1 MQRYIAT
8 RLLYAVVT
16 LFAVTTLAFFLMRVA
31 PGGPFNLE
39 RPLDPRVMENIH
51 RHYHLDEPLW
61 RQYLRYLC
69 GLAHGDLGPSFT
81 WQDFSVG
88 ALLVHAFPISAGLG
102 AAALALAAI
111 VGIAAGAF
119 AAFRHRGVADQAT
132 LVVATLGVALPS
144 FVIAPAL
151 QLLFGLTL
159 GWLPIGGWEDGGVS
173 CLVLP
178 IATLAAPQAA
188 VIARLTRASMI
199 EALASPS
206 IRTLR
211 AYGMPRSIIRR
222 HALRAALAPIVSYL
236 GPAAAALMTGSV
248 VVETIFGIPGIGRSF
263 VDGALNRDYT
273 LVMGATL
280 LVASLVIAFNLLVDI
295 AYAAIDPRVRHD

>member
-1 MQRYIAT
+1 MQRYLAA
-8 RLLYAVVT
+8 RLVYAAGT
-16 LFAVTTLAFFLMRVA
+16 ILAVTTAAFFLMRVA

-39 RPLDPRVMENIH
+39 RPLDPRVMASIH
-51 RHYHLDEPLW
+51 GHYHLDEPLW
-61 RQYLRYLC
+61 RQYFRYLG

-81 WQDFSVG
+81 WPDYSVG
-88 ALLVHAFPISAGLG
+88 ALLSHAFPISAGLG
-102 AAALALAAI
+102 AAALSLATL

-119 AAFRHRGVADQAT
+119 AAFRRRRLADHT
-132 LVVATLGVALPS
+132 ILVIATLGVALPT

-151 QLLFGLTL
+151 QLVFGLTL
-159 GWLPIGGWEDGGVS
+159 HWLPIGGWEDGGAA
-173 CLVLP
+173 CLILP
-178 IATLAAPQAA
+178 IVTLAAPQAA

-199 EALASPS
+199 EALESQS

-211 AYGMPRSIIRR
+211 AYGMPGSIVFRR
-222 HALRAALAPIVSYL
+222 ALRAALAPVISYL

-248 VVETIFGIPGIGRSF
+248 AVETIFGIPGIGRSF

-273 LVMGATL
+273 LVMGATI
-280 LVASLVIAFNLLVDI
+280 LVATLVIVFNLLVDI